1 MTLIQVE
8 VDRGRTM
15 RGQGHLHHKPPIL
28 VTNDDGVEALG
39 LLSIV
44 AALHSAG
51 HPVLVVA
58 PRGEQSASGM
68 RLTLRKPL
76 RIESH
81 VDLEAQIANTG
92 GPPLS
97 ILSVEGTPCDS
108 VIVALEGS
116 IGDLTKGIRPVLCV
130 SGVNLGPNL
139 SLDVL
144 HSGTVSAAREASMYG
159 LPSIATSL
167 ADYDPQSFDGA
178 VEATMRIIAMATA
191 HLHTPLPSLM
201 RPNGRDSKPGPG
213 GWQHP
218 ASHFLHANLMLNL
231 NIPARWNGRFMS
243 GPHGARWYKAP
254 TRINQGPSGMT
265 VEVGAATVVNE
276 GQVGTDTHTVDSLG
290 CSITVMPTW
299 PQLHPLA
306 VPDEILSIANQP
318 DVEGFPEWLSSQ

>member
-1 MTLIQVE
+1 
-8 VDRGRTM
+8 
-15 RGQGHLHHKPPIL
+15 
-28 VTNDDGVEALG
+28 
-39 LLSIV
+39 
-44 AALHSAG
+44 
-51 HPVLVVA
+51 
-58 PRGEQSASGM
+58 
-68 RLTLRKPL
+68 
-76 RIESH
+76 
-81 VDLEAQIANTG
+81 
-92 GPPLS
+92 
-97 ILSVEGTPCDS
+97 
-108 VIVALEGS
+108 
-116 IGDLTKGIRPVLCV
+116 
-130 SGVNLGPNL
+130 
-139 SLDVL
+139 
-144 HSGTVSAAREASMYG
+144 MYG

-178 VEATMRIIAMATA
+178 VEATMRIVAMASA

-201 RPNGRDSKPGPG
+201 RPNGMDSKPGPG

-254 TRINQGPSGMT
+254 TRINQAPSGMT

-318 DVEGFPEWLSSQ
+318 DADGFPEWLSSQ